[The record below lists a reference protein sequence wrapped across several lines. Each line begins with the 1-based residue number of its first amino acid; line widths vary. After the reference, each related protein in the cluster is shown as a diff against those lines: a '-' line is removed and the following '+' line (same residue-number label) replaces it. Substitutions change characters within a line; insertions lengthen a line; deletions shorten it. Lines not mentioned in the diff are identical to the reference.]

1 MTMQIKFAT
10 PPPPPTTSPPSSDIE
25 ADSKKKKVQK
35 NFWLLKENHDYLLST
50 AKRLG
55 VTQTGLINILISR
68 MRDREDNN
76 QPILTIR
83 EDQDIPPG
91 KKKRNRKKPET
102 Q

>member
-1 MTMQIKFAT
+1 MTMQIEFAT
-10 PPPPPTTSPPSSDIE
+10 PPPTPSPPSSDIE

-83 EDQDIPPG
+83 EDQDIPPS

>member
-1 MTMQIKFAT
+1 MTMQIEFAT
-10 PPPPPTTSPPSSDIE
+10 PPTPSPPSSDIE
-25 ADSKKKKVQK
+25 PTAKLKVQK
-35 NFWLLKENHDYLLST
+35 NFWLLKENHDYLLHT

-83 EDQDIPPG
+83 EDQDIAPS

>member
-1 MTMQIKFAT
+1 MTMQIEFAT
-10 PPPPPTTSPPSSDIE
+10 PAPAPSSPSPDIE
-25 ADSKKKKVQK
+25 PAAKLKVQK

-55 VTQTGLINILISR
+55 VTQTGLINILIRR

-83 EDQDIPPG
+83 EDQDIAPS

>member
-1 MTMQIKFAT
+1 MTMQIEFAT
-10 PPPPPTTSPPSSDIE
+10 PPPTPSPPSSDIE
-25 ADSKKKKVQK
+25 DDSKKKKVQK

-83 EDQDIPPG
+83 EDQDIPPS

>member
-1 MTMQIKFAT
+1 MTMQIEFAT
-10 PPPPPTTSPPSSDIE
+10 PAPAPSSPSPDIE
-25 ADSKKKKVQK
+25 PTAKRKVQK
-35 NFWLLKENHDYLLST
+35 NFWRLKENHDYLLST

-83 EDQDIPPG
+83 EDQDIAPS

>member
-1 MTMQIKFAT
+1 MTMQIEFAT
-10 PPPPPTTSPPSSDIE
+10 PAPAPSSPSPDIE
-25 ADSKKKKVQK
+25 PAAKLKVQK
-35 NFWLLKENHDYLLST
+35 NFRLLKENHDYLLST

-55 VTQTGLINILISR
+55 VTQTGLINFLISR
-68 MRDREDNN
+68 MRDREENN

-83 EDQDIPPG
+83 EDQDIPPS

>member
-1 MTMQIKFAT
+1 MTMQIEFAT
-10 PPPPPTTSPPSSDIE
+10 PPPPATSPPSSDIE

>member
-1 MTMQIKFAT
+1 MTMQIEFAT
-10 PPPPPTTSPPSSDIE
+10 PPPNPSSPSPDIE

>member
-1 MTMQIKFAT
+1 MTMQIEFAT
-10 PPPPPTTSPPSSDIE
+10 PPPPATSSPSSDIE